1 MFKILKNILAVA
13 VTSSLLITSAF
24 AGAVENW
31 AKGEFSLS
39 VLSEKE
45 RIAELKW
52 FQKAAKPF
60 KGMSLKVVSEG
71 IPTHVYESKT
81 LTKAF
86 EEITGIKVQH
96 QIIGEGDVVMA
107 VQTQMQ
113 TNVSIYDAYVNDS
126 DLIGTHA
133 RMQQAVNLT
142 EWMAGEG
149 KAVTLPTLDLD
160 DFIGLQFTTGPDGSL
175 YQLPDQQFANV

>member
-1 MFKILKNILAVA
+1 MIKTLKTILAVA
-13 VTSSLLITSAF
+13 VTFSIVTISSAF
-24 AGAVENW
+24 ADGQWLQLRNGLTV
-31 AKGEFSLS
+31 SL
-39 VLSEKE
+39 VYLLLSAKE
-45 RIAELKW
+45 REKELKW
-52 FQKAAKPF
+52 FHDAAKPF
-60 KGMSLKVVSEG
+60 KGMTLKVVSEG

-142 EWMAGEG
+142 DWMKGEG
-149 KAVTLPTLDLD
+149 KAVTNP
-160 DFIGLQFTTGPDGSL
+160 IWI
-175 YQLPDQQFANV
+175 